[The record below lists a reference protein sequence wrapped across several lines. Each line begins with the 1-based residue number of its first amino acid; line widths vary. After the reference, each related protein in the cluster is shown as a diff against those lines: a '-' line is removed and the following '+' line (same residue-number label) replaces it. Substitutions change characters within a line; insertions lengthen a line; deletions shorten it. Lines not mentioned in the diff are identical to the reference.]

1 LSQVIADSREYR
13 TDVVKYIKEAGC
25 QVVQKQ
31 LEVGDYIAGY
41 FLFERKSSHDFI
53 SSIVDGRLFD
63 QASRLSSSG
72 QKPVIIIEGDI
83 WRAAD
88 LRDVHQN
95 AILGAE
101 LAITRMGIGVLYTR
115 SPEQTGYAVCLAARQ
130 AGRENRGIRIP
141 HSKGADLRR
150 LQIEFL
156 SSLPGVGIKTA
167 EQLLR
172 RYGSPLRA
180 IQNYRSW
187 PLSDRALAKIRRV
200 LEGSEEGEGETDLS
214 AFF

>member
-13 TDVVKYIKEAGC
+13 TDVIKYIKEAGC
-25 QVVQKQ
+25 QVVQRQ
-31 LEVGDYIAGY
+31 LEIGDYIAGH
-41 FLFERKSSHDFI
+41 FLFERKSAHDFI

-63 QASRLSSSG
+63 QAARLLSSG
-72 QKPVIIIEGDI
+72 QRPVIIIEGDL

-88 LRDVHQN
+88 MREVHQN

-101 LAITRMGIGVLYTR
+101 LAIARMGVGMLYTR
-115 SPEQTGYAVCLAARQ
+115 SPEQTGHAICLAARQ
-130 AGRENRGIRIP
+130 AEREDRGIRIP
-141 HSKGADLRR
+141 HTKGADLRK

-167 EQLLR
+167 EQLLKK
-172 RYGSPLRA
+172 YGSPLKA

-187 PLSDRALAKIRRV
+187 PLPDKALARIRRV
-200 LEGSEEGEGETDLS
+200 LEGLQEDNETDLS